1 MVRPCRLCGPI
12 QGWFLYTQDDE
23 LLRRHRK
30 AADRMGVDAA
40 TNTPALSQPGR
51 APTGRGPAGRHNL

>member
-23 LLRRHRK
+23 LLRRRK
-30 AADRMGVDAA
+30 AADRMAVDAA
-40 TNTPALSQPGR
+40 TNPAEHPL
-51 APTGRGPAGRHNL
+51 AGDPQAAITFKDVT